1 MPSYRDV
8 LTCDAHRHAPPQRQ
22 FEQYE
27 QASQQQQMRH
37 HEQKQQ
43 QQQAHMDSI
52 EDQTLA
58 IERRT
63 NSYKEQQVTAM
74 LEDITQLDNGIQ
86 AGGKQTVTFE

>member
-8 LTCDAHRHAPPQRQ
+8 LTCDAHRHAPPRQ

-27 QASQQQQMRH
+27 QASQQQQMH
-37 HEQKQQ
+37 HQQKQ

-63 NSYKEQQVTAM
+63 DSYKEQYMT
-74 LEDITQLDNGIQ
+74 
-86 AGGKQTVTFE
+86 

>member
-1 MPSYRDV
+1 MSSYRD
-8 LTCDAHRHAPPQRQ
+8 QRQ

-27 QASQQQQMRH
+27 QASQQQQMH
-37 HEQKQQ
+37 HQQKQ

-86 AGGKQTVTFE
+86 AAGGKQTVTFE